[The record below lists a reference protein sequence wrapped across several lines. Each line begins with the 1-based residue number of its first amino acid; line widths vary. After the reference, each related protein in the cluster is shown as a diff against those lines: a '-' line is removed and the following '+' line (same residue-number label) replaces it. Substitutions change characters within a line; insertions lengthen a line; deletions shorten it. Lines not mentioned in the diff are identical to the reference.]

1 MLIVVCCGTVDRHVD
16 DSDYN
21 DVDDCECD
29 RTTIVQDGVM
39 IMPLMLITVMVV
51 IRILTRRTL
60 FPKA

>member
-1 MLIVVCCGTVDRHVD
+1 MLIVVCGGTVDRHGD

-21 DVDDCECD
+21 DVDEYECD
-29 RTTIVQDGVM
+29 RTTIVKDGVM
-39 IMPLMLITVMVV
+39 IMPLMLIAVMVV